1 MKTIIIGG
9 ILILATVLFFN
20 NKLVAQDVTDTTIV
34 QISNTFLIETYN
46 GGQFVGEIIKQDEKE
61 VIINTKDRGQIAIPK
76 YEVKIIRQLK
86 AGELNVKGDY
96 LPEEV
101 FSTRYFIT
109 TNGLPIKKG
118 ENYVLWNIYGPEMQF
133 GVGKN
138 IGVGIM
144 TSWIGMP
151 VIGSAKFSINVS
163 EKLNLGLGTLLGT
176 GSWAAPDFVLA
187 LPYGVLTY
195 GDRRNNINF
204 SGGYGYVA
212 YDTEGGG
219 KALISIAG
227 MKKVGKKVSLVFDSF
242 IVPEVRFT
250 NSTYNPNTDIET
262 TTSKYSVLAIIIPGI
277 RIQDAPDKAFQF
289 GFAGVY
295 GNGEMVPVPIPFL
308 QWYRKF

>member
-1 MKTIIIGG
+1 MKTKIICCIS
-9 ILILATVLFFN
+9 IFVSLLFFN
-20 NKLVAQDVTDTTIV
+20 IKLVAQDVVDTTVTQYI
-34 QISNTFLIETYN
+34 IETYS
-46 GGQFVGEIIKQDEKE
+46 GGQFVGVLLKEDDKE
-61 VIINTKDRGQIAIPK
+61 VLIETKDRGKVTIPK
-76 YEVKIIRQLK
+76 FEVKVIRVLK
-86 AGELNVKGDY
+86 PGELNVKGDY

-118 ENYVLWNIYGPEMQF
+118 ENYVLWNLYGPEIHF

-138 IGVGIM
+138 IGLGLM

-151 VIGSAKFSINVS
+151 VIGSAKYSIKVS
-163 EKLNLGLGTLLGT
+163 EKFNLGLGTLLGT
-176 GSWAAPDFVLA
+176 GSWAAPDFLLA

-204 SGGYGYVA
+204 SGGYGVVSY
-212 YDTEGGG
+212 GGVPEG

-250 NSTYNPNTDIET
+250 DSTYDPNTGIET
-262 TTSKYSVLAIIIPGI
+262 ITNKYNVLAILIPGI
-277 RIQDAPDKAFQF
+277 RIQDAADKAFQF
-289 GFAGVY
+289 GFAGIY
-295 GNGEMVPVPIPFL
+295 ANGKMVPVPIPFL